1 MRLKQKHL
9 KHLDHDEW
17 EPEKPF
23 CIPKGWIVESEYHN
37 LILHLW
43 SGFLRWANFLNV
55 HSLQRIMDRI
65 RAETP
70 IDSQDSIPS
79 KETPLPEIR
88 TYLIH
93 NSLDTIRTFLGP
105 VVHQIGNEVAEATK
119 DINRDGW
126 QVFKECKAIP
136 NHFSKWRSHICAF
149 KHAQDYENQRLNK
162 LEQIVNRQKM
172 DKAAIIFFVSI
183 AVLMPIDDLLNII
196 LMRQK
201 SDDFLVNLVN
211 LVNLEDSVSTTES
224 ESELKNQYSK
234 LLDEVTGHL
243 KSRLS
248 RIAVS
253 KNGATKKVGS
263 IKDAYDLVQ
272 ERVQEQYV
280 TDPRD
285 TPQDKEMRI
294 KTNIVQI
301 LAQITTQACRN
312 QK

>member
-1 MRLKQKHL
+1 
-9 KHLDHDEW
+9 
-17 EPEKPF
+17 
-23 CIPKGWIVESEYHN
+23 
-37 LILHLW
+37 
-43 SGFLRWANFLNV
+43 
-55 HSLQRIMDRI
+55 
-65 RAETP
+65 
-70 IDSQDSIPS
+70 
-79 KETPLPEIR
+79 
-88 TYLIH
+88 
-93 NSLDTIRTFLGP
+93 
-105 VVHQIGNEVAEATK
+105 
-119 DINRDGW
+119 
-126 QVFKECKAIP
+126 
-136 NHFSKWRSHICAF
+136 
-149 KHAQDYENQRLNK
+149 
-162 LEQIVNRQKM
+162 
-172 DKAAIIFFVSI
+172 
-183 AVLMPIDDLLNII
+183 
-196 LMRQK
+196 
-201 SDDFLVNLVN
+201 VN